1 MTPAEIAALAAKLE
15 AAAYAYHNGLEPVMT
30 DEAYDL
36 AIEQLRA
43 SQPDHPFLSKVGAP
57 VVTGDEV
64 ALPIPLPSLN
74 KIKDQA
80 AIDKWVAKLGAVPSY
95 HVSAKLDGVSA
106 LWIPQT
112 RTLFTRGDGMR
123 GRNISSF
130 APYFQGMVVTPEVTA
145 VRGELIMRSDSKA
158 IPVGKLARNI
168 VAGALNRKAPDPALF
183 AEIRFIG
190 YELISGTN
198 KHLLSGPATKSE
210 LIKNATGS
218 ELSPEDGYKLLRSTG
233 FETARAAILP
243 ATKMNADALSTM
255 FSAAEAKSPYQMDG
269 VVVAPNVA
277 RPATYAPQVRKG
289 EAVNPADRVA
299 WKTRIAS
306 ATATARTIVRAV
318 EWNVSHLG
326 LLIPRVLFDP
336 VVLAGATIG
345 AATGL
350 HGRWIYDNKVGPGAE
365 IEVRRAGDVIPQI
378 IAVHTPAPAGPA
390 MPARYLWA
398 TAGTGGTDGEAAGGT
413 DGEAAGGAGV
423 DPASGAGAVHIKPVG
438 DDAANASASIKLT
451 HALGELGAEN
461 VGPGIVAK
469 MYAAGYRTLGEIYA
483 ATPAEFAARL
493 EGIKDKGAE
502 RIWTGLRVKQ
512 ATWTPLTFLV
522 ASSTMPRG
530 VGHSKLTPLLALNPA
545 PYSWS
550 ASAFKAARPAGLSD
564 KTIDAIVA
572 AIPDYLAWLDSTG
585 FAAVAADPGPLPAAG
600 PGPEHPITVVFTGV
614 RDRPLEA
621 VLQAA
626 GHTVADTVTK
636 KTTHVVYADGP
647 AASVLGMQGPE
658 PSTGKVAKA
667 QELGIPVLSLSA
679 FKASGL
685 F

>member
-1 MTPAEIAALAAKLE
+1 MTPAEIAALVAKLE

-30 DEAYDL
+30 DDAYDL
-36 AIEQLRA
+36 AVEQLR
-43 SQPDHPFLSKVGAP
+43 SEVPDHPFFSKVGAP

-64 ALPIPLPSLN
+64 DLPVPLPSLN

-80 AIDKWVAKLGAVPSY
+80 AIDKWASKLGAVPSY
-95 HVSAKLDGVSA
+95 HVSAKLDGVSG
-106 LWIPQT
+106 LWFPQT

-130 APYFQGMVVTPEVTA
+130 VPYFQGLVVTPEVTA
-145 VRGELIMRSDSKA
+145 VRGELIMRSDSAA
-158 IPVGKLARNI
+158 IPAGKLARNI

-183 AEIRFIG
+183 AEIRFIA
-190 YELISGTN
+190 YELISTAAD
-198 KHLLSGPATKSE
+198 SQ
-210 LIKNATGS
+210 
-218 ELSPEDGYKLLRSTG
+218 LSPEDAYKLLRTTG
-233 FETARAAILP
+233 FETARAAVLP
-243 ATKMNADALSTM
+243 AAKMDAASLSTM

-277 RPATYAPQVRKG
+277 RPASYAPQVRKG
-289 EAVNPADRVA
+289 EAVNPSDRMA

-378 IAVHTPAPAGPA
+378 IAVHSPAPDGPA
-390 MPARYLWA
+390 MPARFTWDVA
-398 TAGTGGTDGEAAGGT
+398 ISG
-413 DGEAAGGAGV
+413 AAGGAGFS
-423 DPASGAGAVHIKPVG
+423 AAAAAAAEATAVHIKPFG
-438 DDAANASASIKLT
+438 DDAANASASIRLT

-493 EGIKDKGAE
+493 DGIKEKGAE
-502 RIWTGLRVKQ
+502 RIWQGLRVKQ
-512 ATWTPLTFLV
+512 ATWTALTFLV

-550 ASAFKAARPAGLSD
+550 AAEFKAARPAGLSD

-572 AIPDYLAWLDSTG
+572 AIPAYLDWLASTG
-585 FAAVAADPGPLPAAG
+585 FAAIPEPLPAPAAG
-600 PGPEHPITVVFTGV
+600 PGEGPEHPITVVFTGV

-621 VLQAA
+621 LLQTA
-626 GHTVADTVTK
+626 GHTVADAVTK

-647 AASVLGMQGPE
+647 L

-679 FKASGL
+679 FKSSGL

>member
-30 DEAYDL
+30 DEAYDVAL
-36 AIEQLRA
+36 EQLRA
-43 SQPDHPFLSKVGAP
+43 EVPDHPFLSKVGAP

-80 AIDKWVAKLGAVPSY
+80 AIDKWASKLGPVPSY

-106 LWIPQT
+106 LWFPES

-130 APYFQGMVVTPEVTA
+130 APFFQGMVVTPEVTA
-145 VRGELIMRSDSKA
+145 VRGELIMRSDSAA
-158 IPVGKLARNI
+158 IPAGKLARNI

-183 AEIRFIG
+183 SEIRFIA
-190 YELISGTN
+190 YELIS
-198 KHLLSGPATKSE
+198 SA
-210 LIKNATGS
+210 AGS
-218 ELSPEDGYKLLRSTG
+218 ELSPEDGYKLLRTTG

-243 ATKMNADALSTM
+243 ASKMNADALSTM

-269 VVVAPNVA
+269 IVVAPNVA
-277 RPATYAPQVRKG
+277 RPAAYKPQVRKG
-289 EAVNPADRVA
+289 DAVNPGDRVA

-378 IAVHTPAPAGPA
+378 IAVHSPAPAGPA
-390 MPARYLWA
+390 MPARYDWDNGGALKS
-398 TAGTGGTDGEAAGGT
+398 TGEAGT
-413 DGEAAGGAGV
+413 AAGGAGA
-423 DPASGAGAVHIKPVG
+423 PAPAATAVHIKPVG
-438 DDAANASASIKLT
+438 DDSANASASIRLT
-451 HALGELGAEN
+451 HALSELGAEN

-483 ATPAEFAARL
+483 ATPAEFAEKL
-493 EGIKDKGAE
+493 EGIKEKGAE
-502 RIWTGLRVKQ
+502 RIWQGLRVKQ
-512 ATWTPLTFLV
+512 AAWTPLTFLV

-530 VGHSKLTPLLALNPA
+530 VGHSKLTPLLAINPA

-550 ASAFKAARPAGLSD
+550 AAEFKAARPAGLSD

-572 AIPDYLAWLDSTG
+572 AIPAYLEWLDSTG
-585 FAAVAADPGPLPAAG
+585 FAAAAAAAPGPGPLPAPAA
-600 PGPEHPITVVFTGV
+600 GPEHPITVVFTGV

-621 VLQAA
+621 ILQAA
-626 GHTVADTVTK
+626 GHTVADAVTK

-647 AASVLGMQGPE
+647 L

-667 QELGIPVLSLSA
+667 QELGIPVLSLTA
-679 FKASGL
+679 FKTSGL

>member
-30 DEAYDL
+30 DEAYDV
-36 AIEQLRA
+36 AIEQLRTA
-43 SQPDHPFLSKVGAP
+43 NPDHPFLSKVGAP

-64 ALPIPLPSLN
+64 ALPVPLPSLN

-80 AIDKWVAKLGAVPSY
+80 AIDKWAAKLGAVPSY

-106 LWIPQT
+106 LWFPQT

-130 APYFQGMVVTPEVTA
+130 APYFQGMIVTPEVTA
-145 VRGELIMRSDSKA
+145 VRGELIMRSDSNA
-158 IPVGKLARNI
+158 IPAGKLARNI

-183 AEIRFIG
+183 AEIRFIA
-190 YELISGTN
+190 YELISTVAD
-198 KHLLSGPATKSE
+198 SQ
-210 LIKNATGS
+210 
-218 ELSPEDGYKLLRSTG
+218 LSPEDGYKLLRSTG

-243 ATKMNADALSTM
+243 AAKMNADALSTM

-269 VVVAPNVA
+269 VVVAPNVP

-378 IAVHTPAPAGPA
+378 IAVHTPAPAGAA
-390 MPARYLWA
+390 MPARYLWDN
-398 TAGTGGTDGEAAGGT
+398 GGTLKSTGEAAGGT
-413 DGEAAGGAGV
+413 DGEAAGGAGGAGV
-423 DPASGAGAVHIKPVG
+423 DPASGAGAVHIKPFG
-438 DDAANASASIKLT
+438 DDAANASASIRLT

-469 MYAAGYRTLGEIYA
+469 MYAAGYRTLGKIYA

-550 ASAFKAARPAGLSD
+550 AAAFKAARPAGLSD

-585 FAAVAADPGPLPAAG
+585 FAAVAAAAPGPGPLPAAG

-647 AASVLGMQGPE
+647 E

-679 FKASGL
+679 FKTVAD
-685 F
+685 FK

>member
-15 AAAYAYHNGLEPVMT
+15 AAQYAYHNGLEPVMT
-30 DEAYDL
+30 DDAYDL

-43 SQPDHPFLSKVGAP
+43 EAPDHPLLTKVGAA

-64 ALPIPLPSLN
+64 PLPVPLPSLN

-80 AIDKWVAKLGAVPSY
+80 AIDKWASKLGTVPSY

-106 LWIPQT
+106 LWFPGT
-112 RTLFTRGDGMR
+112 KTLFTRGDGMR

-130 APYFQGMVVTPEVTA
+130 VPYFQGLVVAPTVTA
-145 VRGELIMRSDSKA
+145 VRGELIMRSDSAA
-158 IPVGKLARNI
+158 IPAGKLARNI
-168 VAGALNRKAPDPALF
+168 VAGALNRKAADPALF
-183 AEIRFIG
+183 AEIRFIA
-190 YELISGTN
+190 YELISSAN
-198 KHLLSGPATKSE
+198 QHLLGGPATKSE
-210 LIKNATGS
+210 LIGHCSAASAS
-218 ELSPEDGYKLLRSTG
+218 ESCDQLSPEDAYKLMRTAG
-233 FETARAAILP
+233 FETARAAILV
-243 ATKMNADALSTM
+243 AAKMNGPALSTM

-289 EAVNPADRVA
+289 EAVNPADRMA

-378 IAVHTPAPAGPA
+378 IAVHSPAPAGPA
-390 MPARYLWA
+390 MPARYVWDTLKS
-398 TAGTGGTDGEAAGGT
+398 TGEAT
-413 DGEAAGGAGV
+413 GEAAGGAGA
-423 DPASGAGAVHIKPVG
+423 DPAATATAVHIKPFG

-469 MYAAGYRTLGEIYA
+469 MYAAGYRTLGEVYA
-483 ATPAEFAARL
+483 ATPADFAARL
-493 EGIKDKGAE
+493 EGIKEKGAE
-502 RIWTGLRVKQ
+502 RIWQGLRVKQ

-530 VGHSKLTPLLALNPA
+530 VGHSKLTPLLAINPA
-545 PYSWS
+545 PITWS
-550 ASAFKAARPAGLSD
+550 AAEFKGARPAGLSD

-572 AIPDYLAWLDSTG
+572 AIPAYLDWLASTG
-585 FAAVAADPGPLPAAG
+585 FAAVAAAAPAAAAAG
-600 PGPEHPITVVFTGV
+600 PGEGPEHPITVVFTGV

-621 VLQAA
+621 HLQAA
-626 GHTVADTVTK
+626 GHTVADAVTK

-647 AASVLGMQGPE
+647 L

-679 FKASGL
+679 FKTSGL

>member
-15 AAAYAYHNGLEPVMT
+15 AAQYAYHNGLEPVMT
-30 DEAYDL
+30 DDAYDL

-43 SQPDHPFLSKVGAP
+43 EAPDHPVLTKVGAA

-64 ALPIPLPSLN
+64 PLPVPLPSLN

-80 AIDKWVAKLGAVPSY
+80 AIDKWVSKLGPVPSY

-106 LWIPQT
+106 LWFPGT
-112 RTLFTRGDGMR
+112 KTLFTRGDGMR

-130 APYFQGMVVTPEVTA
+130 VPYFQGLVVSPKVTA
-145 VRGELIMRSDSKA
+145 VRGELIMRSDSAA
-158 IPVGKLARNI
+158 IPAGKLARNI
-168 VAGALNRKAPDPALF
+168 VAGALNRKAADPALF
-183 AEIRFIG
+183 AEIRFIA
-190 YELISGTN
+190 YELIGSCSSAGA
-198 KHLLSGPATKSE
+198 SAAAAASE
-210 LIKNATGS
+210 S
-218 ELSPEDGYKLLRSTG
+218 CDQLSPEDAYKLMRIAG

-243 ATKMNADALSTM
+243 AAKMNGPALSTM

-289 EAVNPADRVA
+289 EAINPADRMA

-378 IAVHTPAPAGPA
+378 IAVHRPAPAGPA
-390 MPARYLWA
+390 MPARYVWDNGA
-398 TAGTGGTDGEAAGGT
+398 NGEAV
-413 DGEAAGGAGV
+413 GGAGV
-423 DPASGAGAVHIKPVG
+423 DPAAAAAVHIKPVG

-469 MYAAGYRTLGEIYA
+469 LYAAGYRTLREVYS
-483 ATPAEFAARL
+483 ATPAEFVARL
-493 EGIKDKGAE
+493 DGIKEKGAE
-502 RIWTGLRVKQ
+502 RIWQGLRVKQ
-512 ATWTPLTFLV
+512 ASWTSLTFLV

-530 VGHSKLTPLLALNPA
+530 VGHSKLTPLLAINPDPA
-545 PYSWS
+545 TWTS
-550 ASAFKAARPAGLSD
+550 AALKAERPAGLSD
-564 KTIDAIVA
+564 KTIDAIVE
-572 AIPDYLAWLDSTG
+572 AIPAYLDWLASTG
-585 FAAVAADPGPLPAAG
+585 FTTVALAAVVAAAVAGPGE
-600 PGPEHPITVVFTGV
+600 GPEHPITVVFTGV

-621 VLQAA
+621 HLQAA
-626 GHTVADTVTK
+626 GHTVADAVTK

-647 AASVLGMQGPE
+647 L
-658 PSTGKVAKA
+658 PSTGKVVKA

-679 FKASGL
+679 FKTSGL